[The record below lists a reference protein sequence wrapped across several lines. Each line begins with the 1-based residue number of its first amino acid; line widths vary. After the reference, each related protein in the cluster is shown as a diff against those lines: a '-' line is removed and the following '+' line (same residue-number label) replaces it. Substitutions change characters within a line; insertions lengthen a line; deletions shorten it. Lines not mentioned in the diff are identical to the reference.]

1 MWDIPKPK
9 PVKLIMAMMAASPA
23 AMDRARD
30 TVEQA
35 FGSLDL
41 MSPMWDF
48 TQTKYY
54 RDEMGEQVQ
63 RQFVTVRDLIHPER
77 LAAIKHQTN
86 QMERDLAQ
94 KLGPDLPRPVNL
106 DPGIVEPSKL
116 VLATTK
122 NFSHRI
128 YIGQNMY
135 AEVTLMF
142 HKGQWQALPF
152 TFPDYASGRYFDFL
166 NQVRLRVV
174 EQLKQ
179 QGAA

>member
-1 MWDIPKPK
+1 
-9 PVKLIMAMMAASPA
+9 
-23 AMDRARD
+23 
-30 TVEQA
+30 
-35 FGSLDL
+35 
-41 MSPMWDF
+41 MWDF
-48 TQTKYY
+48 TQTQYY
-54 RDEMGEQVQ
+54 QDEMGQQVQ

-94 KLGPDLPRPVNL
+94 ELGLNLPRPVNL

-128 YIGQNMY
+128 YIGGNMY

-152 TFPDYASGRYFDFL
+152 TFPDYASGRYFEFL
-166 NQVRLRVV
+166 SQVRTRVV
-174 EQLKQ
+174 EQLKSE
-179 QGAA
+179 GAA